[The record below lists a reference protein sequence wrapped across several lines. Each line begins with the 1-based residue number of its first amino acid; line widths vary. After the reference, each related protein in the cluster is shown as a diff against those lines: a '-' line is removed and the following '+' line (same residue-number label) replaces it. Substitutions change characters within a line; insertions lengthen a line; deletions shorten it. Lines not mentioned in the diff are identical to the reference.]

1 MELAN
6 GDPGGGMEDARDIC
20 RCQSECIAH
29 PLATAFQFMSDGF
42 GPDGQWGP
50 GNGWCAC
57 LQLAN
62 GGASFEQNVA
72 SGMHLHQTLHG
83 CALCDIAHIQGW
95 QDVQRCQIGGQTP
108 TCQANTCHNDGECK
122 QPALHHSVCSW
133 LVSYSPAGEHRGG
146 GCAPSSYRPVR
157 LRPAVRGASV
167 GHRLSV
173 QRRRVLRMPDDHGH
187 ELCNATCKSSVRLL
201 RSSCCCLFGSRSSKR
216 LTFWRG
222 AKDSPD
228 AHALHAL
235 HDRAHGR
242 RCRAACMLRRR
253 PAERRPG
260 ERALKAFLSA
270 QSESD
275 DCPSRPAHAWLL
287 AVLSRRA
294 LSHLDP
300 SRRADSLA
308 LNSDRDS
315 FLRSLLLCEI

>member
-122 QPALHHSVCSW
+122 QPALHDITASAAGLSLTH
-133 LVSYSPAGEHRGG
+133 LRVSTGVEVALPQATGLCDCAQQCVEHPSAIAFQYNADGFC
-146 GCAPSSYRPVR
+146 GC
-157 LRPAVRGASV
+157 LTITGT
-167 GHRLSV
+167 
-173 QRRRVLRMPDDHGH
+173 
-187 ELCNATCKSSVRLL
+187 NFAT
-201 RSSCCCLFGSRSSKR
+201 
-216 LTFWRG
+216 
-222 AKDSPD
+222 
-228 AHALHAL
+228 
-235 HDRAHGR
+235 
-242 RCRAACMLRRR
+242 
-253 PAERRPG
+253 
-260 ERALKAFLSA
+260 
-270 QSESD
+270 Q
-275 DCPSRPAHAWLL
+275 L
-287 AVLSRRA
+287 AN
-294 LSHLDP
+294 HQ
-300 SRRADSLA
+300 
-308 LNSDRDS
+308 
-315 FLRSLLLCEI
+315 